1 MESAAKDSATG
12 EDVETVAFVEDDE
25 DVAVTGN
32 VVIIDDVVVVIID
45 DVVVVVVI
53 GNVELAFTSNIA
65 ELVSLAVV
73 DLDAAVIGSE
83 LEVV

>member
-45 DVVVVVVI
+45 DVVVVVI
-53 GNVELAFTSNIA
+53 GNVELGFTSNIA
-65 ELVSLAVV
+65 ELISLAVV